1 MSNSMTN
8 GVSLSGVNLLSP
20 ARRERARRR
29 MLTRRWAGGLV
40 IYALTLGGLSM
51 TALLSSRVQTSA
63 ESELASINAQLER
76 SEAQLKTL
84 QTQQA
89 DLRKRVNAARAVGHH
104 ANWSVLLRMIVS
116 RRAEAMTFDEMTL
129 AHRVEVVTP
138 ERKAQGKT
146 TPAVTQDVYDL
157 TLAGVTDH
165 VRSVNAFVVALEESG
180 LFERVRRGEA
190 GAPDARGT
198 YFRVICTMRD
208 GQQQIEEKRR

>member
-1 MSNSMTN
+1 MTN

-20 ARRERARRR
+20 TRRERARRR

-63 ESELASINAQLER
+63 ESELASINAQLEH

-165 VRSVNAFVVALEESG
+165 VRSVNAFVVAACLSG
-180 LFERVRRGEA
+180 CGAVRPARRMRA
-190 GAPDARGT
+190 GRTSA
-198 YFRVICTMRD
+198 
-208 GQQQIEEKRR
+208 